1 MGESPLTTSLNVSRE
16 GVWSLV
22 RDRSDGCR
30 VRLKGFALSGSG
42 FCGGSCTEEGCD
54 GKAVDVH
61 GSMISLEVDTVV
73 VGSDVDQRFAD
84 V

>member
-1 MGESPLTTSLNVSRE
+1 M
-16 GVWSLV
+16 
-22 RDRSDGCR
+22 
-30 VRLKGFALSGSG
+30 
-42 FCGGSCTEEGCD
+42 GCD
-54 GKAVDVH
+54 GKAVDVY

>member
-1 MGESPLTTSLNVSRE
+1 M
-16 GVWSLV
+16 

-30 VRLKGFALSGSG
+30 ATLKGFALSGSG